1 MMKRVTPLVLLLAPA
16 ALTGQALPQSDEAA
30 IDEVF
35 AAYDAPDVPGAAV
48 AVIRGGEIIYSKA
61 FGSAQLEYG
70 IPVEPTTPFHVASV
84 SKQFT
89 AMAVLLLVEEGRI
102 DLDEDVRTYLD
113 WVPELP
119 AVVTPR
125 HLLTHT
131 SGIRDQW
138 ELLMTAGWRLDDVI
152 TKEHVRRLMTKQR
165 QLNFRPG
172 TRQMYSNMGFSLA
185 AELVQEVSGQPFDAF
200 VTERIL
206 DPLGMERTHVHD
218 DHRHVVPGRAYSY
231 GSAAE
236 GDEYANA
243 VLSYANHGATSLF
256 TTAEDLV
263 VWLDNHRTGTVG
275 GAMLDEMTTRTVLA
289 NGDTISNAMGLF
301 IDDYRGRSR
310 IQHGGG
316 DAGFRSFVAWFPD
329 DEVGIAV
336 VSNLAA
342 TDAGGLA
349 NGVADVVLG
358 SVLAPVEEDEAAGS
372 DAGRF
377 SVPEEPVEVDPATLE
392 RYVGAYATNMVNFAF
407 EVRAGELWLTQP
419 EEGPL
424 VPVSEV
430 AFVTDNGIARFEFE
444 VDGDA
449 VTTLYFQQGPTRLE
463 GAPIEASEPVDPD
476 DYVGAYWSPEIETLY
491 EVRNGDDGLVLYTLR
506 HGEMPLVHQ
515 DGDIFGGSQPF
526 SRTVQFRRGPNGE
539 VGGFTLSGGRV
550 LNHRFLRVAQPM
562 PGGGLP
568 DA

>member
-1 MMKRVTPLVLLLAPA
+1 MMKLLAPLALLAPA
-16 ALTGQALPQSDEAA
+16 ALTGQAITQSDEGA
-30 IDEVF
+30 IDAVF

-48 AVIRGGEIIYSKA
+48 AVIREGEIIYSKA

-89 AMAVLLLVEEGRI
+89 AMAVLLLVDEGRI
-102 DLDEDVRTYLD
+102 DLDEDLRTYLD

-125 HLLTHT
+125 HLLSHT

-152 TKEHVRRLMTKQR
+152 TKEQVRRLMMKQR

-172 TRQMYSNMGFSLA
+172 TRQLYSNMGFSLA
-185 AELVQEVSGQPFDAF
+185 AELVQEVSGQPFDEF
-200 VTERIL
+200 VKVRIL
-206 DPLGMERTHVHD
+206 EPLGMERTHVHD
-218 DHRHVVPGRAYSY
+218 DHQHMVPGRAYSY
-231 GSAAE
+231 RPD
-236 GDEYANA
+236 GDGYANG

-263 VWLDNHRTGTVG
+263 VWLDNYRTGTVG
-275 GAMLDEMTTRTVLA
+275 GAMLDVMTMRTVLA
-289 NGDTISNAMGLF
+289 NGDTIANALGLF

-310 IQHGGG
+310 IQHGGA
-316 DAGFRSFVAWFPD
+316 DAGFRSFVAWFPE

-349 NGVADVVLG
+349 NAVTDVVLE
-358 SVLAPVEEDEAAGS
+358 SVLEPVEADDPEQSEQRIA
-372 DAGRF
+372 
-377 SVPEEPVEVDPATLE
+377 VPEEPAAVDPATLE
-392 RYVGAYATNMVNFAF
+392 RYAGAYTTDRVNFAF
-407 EVRAGELWLTQP
+407 EVRDGALWLTQP

-424 VPVSEV
+424 VPVTEV

-444 VDGDA
+444 VEGGV
-449 VTTLYFQQGPTRLE
+449 VT
-463 GAPIEASEPVDPD
+463 
-476 DYVGAYWSPEIETLY
+476 
-491 EVRNGDDGLVLYTLR
+491 
-506 HGEMPLVHQ
+506 
-515 DGDIFGGSQPF
+515 
-526 SRTVQFRRGPNGE
+526 
-539 VGGFTLSGGRV
+539 
-550 LNHRFLRVAQPM
+550 
-562 PGGGLP
+562 
-568 DA
+568 